1 MTITI
6 RRAGPGDEGTL
17 SGLNRFVHEI
27 HVANRGQY
35 FKPHN
40 VRDMADWFRSRM
52 QNRAVRIWIAE
63 QDGKALGYVSVC
75 QCERAE
81 DVFQFARR
89 WHDINEIGVHPSFQ
103 RTGIGRLLVQKVID
117 EARAQG
123 IGEVELTTWSFNEPA
138 LQAFQ
143 RLGFEPKWV
152 RFGMSTS
159 RTES

>member
-17 SGLNRFVHEI
+17 SGLNQFVHEI
-27 HVANRGQY
+27 HVANRGQH
-35 FKPHN
+35 FKPHDARE
-40 VRDMADWFRSRM
+40 VADLFRKRL
-52 QNRAVRIWIAE
+52 QNPTVQIWIAE
-63 QDGKALGYVSVC
+63 QGGKAVGYVSVC
-75 QCERAE
+75 RVERAE
-81 DVFQFARR
+81 DAYLFAGR
-89 WHDINEIGVHPSFQ
+89 WADINEIGVHPSFQ

-123 IGEVELTTWSFNEPA
+123 IEEVELTTWSFNEPA